1 MPGYAGYYTI
11 PLEKQIILYPGH
23 TFSVVYQLE
32 NPLGNE
38 VTIFVDT
45 SYTNG
50 GWISFKSSTA
60 AGQSLLKM
68 SSISGW
74 YDLHTNKTPMC
85 ARIKAFTKTTACLH
99 TDQETSV
106 TKADASKGTDGN
118 ITTKCTDC
126 NITLSKSTISAPK
139 KIVLGL
145 SLIHI

>member
-32 NPLGNE
+32 NPSGNE

-50 GWISFKSSTA
+50 GWISFLRAVRQQDRACS
-60 AGQSLLKM
+60 KM
-68 SSISGW
+68 SSTSGW
-74 YDLHTNKTPMC
+74 YDLHTNTTPMC

-99 TDQETSV
+99 TDRIRKLPLQRQMHRRARME
-106 TKADASKGTDGN
+106 ASPPN
-118 ITTKCTDC
+118 VRIV
-126 NITLSKSTISAPK
+126 IS
-139 KIVLGL
+139 L
-145 SLIHI
+145 